1 MRLLRLHTITW
12 TYLRRKRV
20 QNDRGD
26 VIKTE
31 RERMREKERTLKEDE
46 DGVETRK

>member
-20 QNDRGD
+20 KNDIGD
-26 VIKTE
+26 VIKIERENE
-31 RERMREKERTLKEDE
+31 RERTIKEDE